1 MKDSESKENEKMA
14 KDVADLETKI
24 EDLEKHLE
32 DLELQSH
39 QVVNSDP
46 WEYTQTFFISSTI
59 IACITC
65 AVKAYGRFMIIQKQ
79 MSNDYLMNANK
90 NRE

>member
-1 MKDSESKENEKMA
+1 MTK
-14 KDVADLETKI
+14 VVVDLETKI

-32 DLELQSH
+32 DLELQS
-39 QVVNSDP
+39 QEVVNSDP
-46 WEYTQTFFISSTI
+46 WEYTQTFFIFSTI